1 MSTQPTHF
9 DLPDDSAG
17 SAYSQAVR
25 DGDLLFVAGQLA
37 SDDPSWTGPNG
48 HIEAETQAAMD
59 RIGRIL
65 ALAGAGHDD
74 IIRVGIYMTDLSGF
88 DRMNAVYRGY
98 FHRRLPA
105 RTTVGVA
112 ALLNGGMIEIDCV
125 ARLPKLRSELLS
137 QPGRPADLRE
147 SPETDPSHA

>member
-1 MSTQPTHF
+1 MSTRPTHF
-9 DLPDDSAG
+9 DLPDDGAG
-17 SAYSQAVR
+17 SPYSQAVR
-25 DGDLLFVAGQLA
+25 DGDLLGQLA
-37 SDDPSWTGPNG
+37 SDDPSWAGPNG
-48 HIEAETQAAMD
+48 HIEAETQAVMD

-98 FHRRLPA
+98 FQGCPPA

-125 ARLPKLRSELLS
+125 ARLPTLRSAPLS
-137 QPGRPADLRE
+137 QRGYPTDLRR
-147 SPETDPSHA
+147 STETDPSHA

>member
-1 MSTQPTHF
+1 MNTRATHF
-9 DLPDDSAG
+9 DLPDDGAS
-17 SAYSQAVR
+17 SPYSQAVR

-37 SDDPSWTGPNG
+37 SDDPSWAGPNG
-48 HIEAETQAAMD
+48 SIEAETQAAMD

-65 ALAGAGHDD
+65 ALAGAGHND

-98 FHRRLPA
+98 FQRHPPA

-125 ARLPKLRSELLS
+125 ARLPALLS
-137 QPGRPADLRE
+137 EPLPQPGRPADLRG
-147 SPETDPSHA
+147 SPETDPGDA